1 VILWVLGPLGG
12 GLSPNCRDFGID
24 RQPEEETIR
33 RSDDRGVSSVE
44 TQMNLNTEKLK
55 QLRERRA
62 WSQDQLAM
70 AAGVSVRTVQRA
82 ERDGT
87 ASRET
92 KVCLAAALGIP
103 HGDLDA
109 SQEEAP
115 LAVVSPAP
123 VLNVSEKTRAIFQH
137 AELTGVG
144 MAMGTFIYS
153 AVTKGVTAETWMK
166 SIFIGGFVF
175 VIYAILRRLMRMP
188 ASPPA

>member
-1 VILWVLGPLGG
+1 M
-12 GLSPNCRDFGID
+12 
-24 RQPEEETIR
+24 
-33 RSDDRGVSSVE
+33 E
-44 TQMNLNTEKLK
+44 TQMNLDTEKLK

-92 KVCLAAALGIP
+92 KVCLAAALGVP

-109 SQEEAP
+109 SGQAP
-115 LAVVSPAP
+115 AAAASPAP

-153 AVTKGVTAETWMK
+153 AITKGVTPETWLK

-175 VIYAILRRLMRMP
+175 VIYAIIRRLMRVR
-188 ASPPA
+188 